1 MPWRHRAAP
10 ASSSEPPQPDA
21 KRGMARLLSR
31 TVLALFAVLLTLGAL
46 EVALR
51 VGGVASPRASGRQAI
66 LVPAEH
72 PDLAYVPKPGAS
84 GVVGRVPVTINSHG
98 FRDREFTTAK
108 PAGVRR
114 IVALGDSITF
124 GDGLPVEQTFPKQL
138 EILLSG
144 SQPHTEVLN
153 LGVGGYDVIDEVAFL
168 ELVGLA
174 FAPDVV
180 VVGLCI
186 NDVGIHSAN
195 RRAVG
200 WAGSLGWLVD
210 HFRLARWL
218 ARRVERR
225 VLTRDLHEL
234 NSDAEFRRGNEG
246 RIDPLEDDPVQLA
259 RLAALERGLTAA
271 GIPLAFAEW
280 YTSRAKIGRLRH
292 AFARLGRLS
301 REAGFDV
308 VVAILPYLDEAGH
321 PELYESS
328 YEIAAHE
335 ARRAGFRV
343 LLLRDTL
350 ARSGLARLRQQRPTG
365 PDPLHPNAE
374 GHRLVAE
381 ALFAE
386 LGGASPRD

>member
-1 MPWRHRAAP
+1 M
-10 ASSSEPPQPDA
+10 
-21 KRGMARLLSR
+21 
-31 TVLALFAVLLTLGAL
+31 
-46 EVALR
+46 
-51 VGGVASPRASGRQAI
+51 
-66 LVPAEH
+66 
-72 PDLAYVPKPGAS
+72 
-84 GVVGRVPVTINSHG
+84 
-98 FRDREFTTAK
+98 
-108 PAGVRR
+108 
-114 IVALGDSITF
+114 
-124 GDGLPVEQTFPKQL
+124 
-138 EILLSG
+138 
-144 SQPHTEVLN
+144 
-153 LGVGGYDVIDEVAFL
+153 
-168 ELVGLA
+168 GLA

-180 VVGLCI
+180 VLGLCI

-210 HFRLARWL
+210 HSRLARWL

-225 VLTRDLHEL
+225 ALTRDLHEL
-234 NSDAEFRRGNEG
+234 NRDAEFRRRNEG
-246 RIDPLEDDPVQLA
+246 RIDSLEDDPAQRA
-259 RLAALERGLTAA
+259 RLAALEARLAAA
-271 GIPLAFAEW
+271 GVPVPFAEW
-280 YTSRAKIGRLRH
+280 YTSEAKIGRLRH

-321 PELYESS
+321 PEIYRSA

-350 ARSGLARLRQQRPTG
+350 ADRGLTALRQQRPTG

-386 LGGASPRD
+386 LRTGAVSPRN